1 VSEGDVSDW
10 GPSGNQQQ
18 QQQGGGGREEMRA
31 LKDSLRLMAA
41 EVALSQG
48 DTEEAGK
55 LLRSLLMRYVVA
67 AAAVVCLCKVGRQS
81 CCGA

>member
-10 GPSGNQQQ
+10 GPSSKQ

-41 EVALSQG
+41 DVALTQG
-48 DTEEAGK
+48 GAEEAGK
-55 LLRSLLMRYVVA
+55 LLRSLLMR
-67 AAAVVCLCKVGRQS
+67 
-81 CCGA
+81 